1 MKKVVSSNLNT
12 IIIKTNITKVIF
24 TTTINVNTVLLFF
37 SLSLFK
43 DLLKMLEA
51 TATTSESESE
61 AS

>member
-1 MKKVVSSNLNT
+1 M
-12 IIIKTNITKVIF
+12 KTNNIKVIF
-24 TTTINVNTVLLFF
+24 TKTIDVNTVLLFF
-37 SLSLFK
+37 SLFLFK